1 MDIKIIVPNTIMA
14 KDEETKIDSIP
25 RLKKLIETPP
35 PILAIKNLAI
45 VASVGHFIA
54 FAPCEAK

>member
-1 MDIKIIVPNTIMA
+1 MDIKIIVPNTIIA
-14 KDEETKIDSIP
+14 KEEETKIDSIP

-54 FAPCEAK
+54 FAP